1 FVPTLTVPPSAP
13 AGGGTSGAGKRS
25 VLRCDTGA
33 VRAAKGA
40 AMTGWNA
47 MSYEGRDTILPVVK
61 REAESMFALAER
73 PDLWDTPT
81 ACVGWEVRD
90 VIGHMVDVTEAYFVS
105 FDAARGGPEAPAA
118 YGVRGMAARV
128 NELAQA
134 FR

>member
-1 FVPTLTVPPSAP
+1 M
-13 AGGGTSGAGKRS
+13 G
-25 VLRCDTGA
+25 
-33 VRAAKGA
+33 
-40 AMTGWNA
+40 GWNA

-73 PDLWDTPT
+73 PDLWEAST
-81 ACVGWEVRD
+81 ACTGWEVRD

-128 NELAQA
+128 NEQARA
-134 FR
+134 FRTVPQQEMMDRVRGDFSKFMGMLEALTEDE